1 MNTLIVEKTGPNNE
15 IVKVILNR
23 PTRKHAFNTEMAKE
37 LLQTFEQIQNDTD
50 IRVVILTSSTED
62 SFCSGAD
69 LKERKGM
76 SDQEWKEQHSLF
88 EKMIYTLEDLPQP
101 TIAIVNG
108 YALAGGF
115 ELSLNCDLIIA
126 SENAIFGLPEVKRGI
141 MPGIGASRLLPQRVP
156 LHIAKEW
163 LFTGRMV
170 SAKEAEKWGLL
181 NAVVQQSD
189 LHSKAIDIAQQICNN
204 APLGVQGTKKV
215 AHRAFSMNVEQARVY
230 EIEVYENMIHSE
242 DRLEGVLAF
251 NEKRKPKF
259 KGR

>member
-1 MNTLIVEKTGPNNE
+1 MGVNNE

-23 PTRKHAFNTEMAKE
+23 PTVKHAFNTEMARE
-37 LLQTFEQIQNDTD
+37 LIQTFEAIQHDTTS
-50 IRVVILTSSTED
+50 RVVLLASSSND
-62 SFCSGAD
+62 AFCTGAD

-76 SDQEWKEQHSLF
+76 TDQEWKEQHALF

-115 ELSLNCDLIIA
+115 ELSLNCDLILA

-163 LFTGRMV
+163 LFTGRMID
-170 SAKEAEKWGLL
+170 AKEAEKWGLV
-181 NAVVQQSD
+181 NAVVEPSQ
-189 LHSKAIDIAQQICNN
+189 LHEKALNLAKQICLN

-215 AHRAFSMNVEQARVY
+215 SHRAVSMETEQARAY
-230 EIEVYENMIHSE
+230 EIEVYETVIHSE
-242 DRLEGVLAF
+242 DRLEGILAF
-251 NEKRKPKF
+251 NEKRKPHF